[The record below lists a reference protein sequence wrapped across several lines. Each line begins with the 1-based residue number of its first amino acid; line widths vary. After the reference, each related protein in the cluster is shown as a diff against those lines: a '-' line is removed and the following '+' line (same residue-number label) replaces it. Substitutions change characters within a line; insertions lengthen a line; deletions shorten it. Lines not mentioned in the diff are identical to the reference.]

1 MWLPRWGIS
10 PARSLYPFTL
20 QNRVSRTAGSL
31 DLNWLQTLTVVCI
44 SGLWLGLLTA
54 ALPAG
59 GVQRRTSGRPP
70 HTARRPHQDG

>member
-1 MWLPRWGIS
+1 MSLPRWGIS

-31 DLNWLQTLTVVCI
+31 DLNWLQTLTVVRV
-44 SGLWLGLLTA
+44 SGLWLGLLGA

-59 GVQRRTSGRPP
+59 GVQRRTSGRRP
-70 HTARRPHQDG
+70 HMACRAHQDG